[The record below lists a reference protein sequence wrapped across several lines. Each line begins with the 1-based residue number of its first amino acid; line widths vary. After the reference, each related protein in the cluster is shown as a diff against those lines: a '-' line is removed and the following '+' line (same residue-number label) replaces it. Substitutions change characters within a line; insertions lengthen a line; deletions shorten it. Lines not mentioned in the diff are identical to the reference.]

1 MILRNIRYAL
11 HTLRRSPGYTLM
23 CMGVLALGIGAN
35 AAIFSVLDSV
45 IFQALPY
52 PDPSRLVF
60 VWERFPNMPP
70 PIGPRMQVAYK
81 NFVEWQRQ
89 NTVFSGMAAF
99 REIELDETGADSPR
113 HVSTGFASAELFQ
126 LLGARP
132 PIGRLF
138 TTAEERDG
146 SGRVAVLGD
155 AYFDRRFHRDPSAL
169 GRTVTL
175 GDTAYTV
182 IGVLPPKFHL
192 PSTGEGFDQ
201 VKADLWVP
209 LSRTMNRETKA
220 TDRQLYVAARLK
232 PGVSLDQARTEMAG
246 IAGRLAKDDPKL
258 NEGMSSSV
266 FPFAVEETDPVL
278 HRALYVLMAAVG
290 FLLLIACANLANLTL
305 ARAALR
311 SREIAVRLA
320 LGATRARIVSQL
332 VTESLLVSLAGAGA
346 GLLLANWSLRL
357 MLALKPDS
365 IQRPELISI
374 DLRVFAFATLA
385 SILTTVLFGLAP
397 SIAASRADLN
407 TALKSGGGWGG
418 TAARLRSRQVL
429 IAVEV
434 ALALVL
440 VTGAGLMIRSF
451 RELLAVGIGF
461 DTTRIA
467 YADIDLPAQ
476 RYPGG
481 TAQMQFFRNLL
492 DRARAIPGVAAAGI
506 VDNAPLHRVAMAT
519 FSIVGRP
526 EPPASV
532 QPMADVAQSSPGY
545 IRAVGLRLEAGR
557 WFTDADLPLSGNQR
571 NGVVIVDRA
580 FARQFFP
587 GENPLGQRLAQD
599 EKHSFEIVG
608 VVSGYRSMGVE
619 RGTRPTIF
627 WPELELGHAT
637 LVVRSTLPPQ
647 TLAAAIRNAVQS
659 IDRLLPAP
667 EVKSMQYWVDVWL
680 SQRTFNTLL
689 LGIFAALALLLGMIG
704 IYGVLANLV
713 ASRIREIGIRLAI
726 GATPAKIG
734 GLVLRQGM
742 LPVLIGL
749 GIGLAASLALG
760 RFLETLLFQVQ
771 PRDPA
776 ILAGAACAILAFSP
790 LAIAIPLLRA
800 TRVDCTVALREE

>member
-1 MILRNIRYAL
+1 MILRDIRYAL
-11 HTLRRSPGYTLM
+11 HTLRRSPGYTLL

-52 PDPSRLVF
+52 PDPGRLVF

-70 PIGPRMQVAYK
+70 PIGPRMRVAYK

-89 NTVFSGMAAF
+89 SAVFSGLAAF
-99 REIELDETGADSPR
+99 REIDIEEAGADSTR
-113 HVSTGFASAELFQ
+113 HVSTGFASAELFH
-126 LLGARP
+126 LLGTHP
-132 PIGRLF
+132 PLGRLF
-138 TTAEERDG
+138 TSAEERDG
-146 SGRVAVLGD
+146 AGRVAVLSD
-155 AYFDRRFHRDPSAL
+155 AYFDRRFRRDPSAL
-169 GRTVTL
+169 GKTITV

-201 VKADLWVP
+201 VKADVWVP
-209 LSRTMNRETKA
+209 FSRTINRETPA
-220 TDRQLYVAARLK
+220 TDRQFYAIARLK
-232 PGVSLDQARTEMAG
+232 PGVSLDRARAEMAG
-246 IAGRLAKDDPKL
+246 IAGRLAKTDPKL
-258 NEGMSSSV
+258 NEGMSTSV

-332 VTESLLVSLAGAGA
+332 VTESLLVSLAGAGV
-346 GLLLANWSLRL
+346 GLLLAHWSLRL
-357 MLALKPDS
+357 MLSLHPDS

-385 SILTTVLFGLAP
+385 SILTTVVFGLAP
-397 SIAASRADLN
+397 SIAASRTDLN
-407 TALKSGGGWGG
+407 TALKSGGAWGA

-429 IAVEV
+429 ITVEV

-440 VTGAGLMIRSF
+440 VVGAGLMIRSF

-461 DTTRIA
+461 DTTRIT

-481 TAQMQFFRNLL
+481 DAQVQFFRTLL
-492 DRARAIPGVAAAGI
+492 DRVQAMPGVAATAV
-506 VDNAPLHRVAMAT
+506 VDNAPLHRVSMAN

-526 EPPASV
+526 EPPLSAL
-532 QPMADVAQSSPGY
+532 PMADVAQSSPGY
-545 IRAVGLRLEAGR
+545 LRAVGLRLEAGR
-557 WFTDADLPLSGNQR
+557 WFTDADLPLSGNRQ

-587 GENPLGQRLAQD
+587 GEDPLAHRLAQD
-599 EKHSFEIVG
+599 KQSFEIVG

-619 RGTRPTIF
+619 NGTRPTVF
-627 WPELELGHAT
+627 WPALALGHAT
-637 LVVRSTLPPQ
+637 LVVRSALPPRA
-647 TLAAAIRNAVQS
+647 LATAVRNAIRSV
-659 IDRLLPAP
+659 DRLLPAP

-689 LGIFAALALLLGMIG
+689 PGIFASLALLLGMLG

-713 ASRIREIGIRLAI
+713 ASHIREIGIRLAI
-726 GATPAKIG
+726 GATPAEIG

-749 GIGLAASLALG
+749 AIGLAASLALS
-760 RFLETLLFQVQ
+760 RFLEALLFQVQ
-771 PRDPA
+771 PRDPVTLAAAAFA
-776 ILAGAACAILAFSP
+776 ILVFSP

>member
-1 MILRNIRYAL
+1 MILRDIRYSI
-11 HTLRRSPGYTLM
+11 HTLRRSPGYALL

-60 VWERFPNMPP
+60 VWERFPNMLP

-81 NFVEWQRQ
+81 NFAEWRRQ

-99 REIELDETGADSPR
+99 REIDLDEAGADSTH
-113 HVSTGFASAELFQ
+113 HVSTGFASAELFH
-126 LLGARP
+126 LLGAQPR
-132 PIGRLF
+132 IGRLF
-138 TTAEERDG
+138 TAAEEQSG
-146 SGRVAVLGD
+146 SDRVAVLGD

-169 GRTVTL
+169 GKTVTL

-232 PGVSLDQARTEMAG
+232 PGVSLDQARAEMAG

-332 VTESLLVSLAGAGA
+332 VTESLLVSLAGAAA
-346 GLLLANWSLRL
+346 GLLLAHWSLRL

-385 SILTTVLFGLAP
+385 GILTTVLFGLAP

-407 TALKSGGGWGG
+407 TALKSAGGWGG

-429 IAVEV
+429 ITIEV

-440 VTGAGLMIRSF
+440 LVGAGLMIRSF

-467 YADIDLPAQ
+467 YADIDLPAKS
-476 RYPGG
+476 YPGG
-481 TAQMQFFRNLL
+481 AAQMQFFRNLL

-506 VDNAPLHRVAMAT
+506 VDNAPLHRVGMAN

-526 EPPASV
+526 EPPLSAL
-532 QPMADVAQSSPGY
+532 PMADEAQSSPGY
-545 IRAVGLRLEAGR
+545 LRAVGLRLEAGR
-557 WFTDADLPLSGNQR
+557 WFTDADLPLTGDTR

-587 GENPLGQRLAQD
+587 GENPLGHRLAQD
-599 EKHSFEIVG
+599 KQSFEIVG

-627 WPELELGHAT
+627 WPGLELGHAT
-637 LVVRSTLPPQ
+637 LVVRSALPPQ
-647 TLAAAIRNAVQS
+647 ALATAIRNAVQS

-667 EVKSMQYWVDVWL
+667 EVKSMQYWVDEWL
-680 SQRTFNTLL
+680 SQRKFNTLL
-689 LGIFAALALLLGMIG
+689 LGIFAALALLLGMMG

-726 GATPAKIG
+726 GATPAEIG

-742 LPVLIGL
+742 LPVLLGL

-760 RFLETLLFQVQ
+760 RLMEALLFQVQ
-771 PRDPA
+771 PRDPVT
-776 ILAGAACAILAFSP
+776 LAAAACAILAFSP
-790 LAIAIPLLRA
+790 LATAIPLLRA